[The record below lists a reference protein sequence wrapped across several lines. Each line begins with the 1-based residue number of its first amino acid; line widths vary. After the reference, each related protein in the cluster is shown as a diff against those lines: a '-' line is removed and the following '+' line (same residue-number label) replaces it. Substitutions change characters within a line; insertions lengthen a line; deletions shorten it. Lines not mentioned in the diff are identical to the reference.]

1 MKRALILITVL
12 TVGCLA
18 CALTID
24 LHQHHTAQAYLGDL
38 PPLRQAALAEDW
50 GQAKALHQQLKADWE
65 QEAFLL
71 DCLISHE
78 YTREVAGQMVA
89 LETAVQM
96 GWQQE
101 ALQILDALQ
110 AALEHIHTGDFCR
123 WENFL

>member
-18 CALTID
+18 CALVID
-24 LHQHHTAQAYLGDL
+24 LHQHHTAQAYLADL
-38 PPLRQAALAEDW
+38 PPLR
-50 GQAKALHQQLKADWE
+50 KALLKEDWE
-65 QEAFLL
+65 QVRALRGGLQKDWDEEAFLL
-71 DCLISHE
+71 ECLISHE
-78 YTREVAGQMVA
+78 HTREVASQMGA

-96 GWQQE
+96 GWQEE
-101 ALQILDALQ
+101 ALMALDALQ